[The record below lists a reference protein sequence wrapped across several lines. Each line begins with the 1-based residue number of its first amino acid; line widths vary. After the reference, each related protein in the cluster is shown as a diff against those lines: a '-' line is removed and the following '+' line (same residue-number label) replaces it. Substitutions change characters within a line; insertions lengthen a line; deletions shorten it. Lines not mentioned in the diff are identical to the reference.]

1 MTSLSQQI
9 EALALILS
17 KAMPDG
23 NREQVR
29 SQYQQL
35 IELESAK

>member
-1 MTSLSQQI
+1 MEGTEMKPLSQQI

-23 NREQVR
+23 NRE
-29 SQYQQL
+29 
-35 IELESAK
+35 